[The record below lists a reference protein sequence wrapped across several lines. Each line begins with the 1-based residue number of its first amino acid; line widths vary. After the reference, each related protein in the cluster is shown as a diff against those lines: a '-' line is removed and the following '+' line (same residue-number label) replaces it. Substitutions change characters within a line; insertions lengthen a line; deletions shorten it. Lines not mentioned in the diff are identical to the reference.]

1 MSGERVIHSEH
12 IFDGR
17 VVHLR
22 VDTIARED
30 GQTYQREIIQHAG
43 AVALVPLDE
52 AGNVILVRQYR
63 AGVQK
68 HLLELPAGGLE
79 PDESREECAQRELQE
94 EVGYYPEELI
104 ELGSYYVAASYTT
117 EHITIYLAR
126 GLRSSQ
132 LPGDIDESITV
143 ERMPLRQAVHMA
155 LTNQI
160 DDSKT
165 LIGLVWAANALGV
178 LCEG

>member
-1 MSGERVIHSEH
+1 VRLHEGDDGGGIDATGKKRSEGH
-12 IFDGR
+12 IGNHFVADG
-17 VVHLR
+17 
-22 VDTIARED
+22 
-30 GQTYQREIIQHAG
+30 
-43 AVALVPLDE
+43 VA
-52 AGNVILVRQYR
+52 
-63 AGVQK
+63 K
-68 HLLELPAGGLE
+68 
-79 PDESREECAQRELQE
+79 
-94 EVGYYPEELI
+94 ELI